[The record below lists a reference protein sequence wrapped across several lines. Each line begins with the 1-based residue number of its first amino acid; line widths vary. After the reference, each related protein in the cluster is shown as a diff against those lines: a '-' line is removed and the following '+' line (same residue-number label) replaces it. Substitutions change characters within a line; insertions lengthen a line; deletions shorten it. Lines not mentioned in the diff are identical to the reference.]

1 MKMRKVL
8 RDAVACGRKPR
19 AVRTTV
25 GGVLL
30 ALAIIIGPLDGHG
43 QQRSASGAPTAQG
56 HPPTAEAGAEQG
68 GSTITVAPQSPA
80 PPAETLSPDER
91 KRLIDRILGMR
102 FLERRAAQHARHGRE
117 YLQAAEGHRDQYEKL
132 SDEELRRCAAVAQKE
147 RQVSTGGLN
156 TGRILNEA
164 MIAAGCPAL
173 R

>member
-1 MKMRKVL
+1 MRRRLL
-8 RDAVACGRKPR
+8 RDAVAWGRKPR

-30 ALAIIIGPLDGHG
+30 TCAVVIGLLDGHG
-43 QQRSASGAPTAQG
+43 QQRSASGAPTAQR
-56 HPPTAEAGAEQG
+56 PTPTAEAGAEHG
-68 GSTITVAPQSPA
+68 GSAVTVAPQSPA
-80 PPAETLSPDER
+80 PPAETLSPEAR
-91 KRLIDRILGMR
+91 TRLIDRILGIR
-102 FLERRAAQHARHGRE
+102 FLERRTAQHARHGRE
-117 YLQAAEGHRDQYEKL
+117 YLLAAEGHRGQYEKL